1 MLLFLFAINPHSCYI
16 LFIGTEVS
24 LEATNE
30 LLALLAHRGV
40 GCEKASQHDMS
51 QRVINW
57 PPSGLPSL
65 KKTGKINEAE
75 LEALKDLGKFQ
86 EELESPQTGE

>member
-1 MLLFLFAINPHSCYI
+1 
-16 LFIGTEVS
+16 
-24 LEATNE
+24 
-30 LLALLAHRGV
+30 
-40 GCEKASQHDMS
+40 MS

-57 PPSGLPSL
+57 PPSGLPSP